1 MNYKSSRQIKPSA
14 LIPLKIQAFKHLR
27 FCYFLA
33 LLTLVACKQEQDSN
47 AENNAEQ
54 KTNNSQTA
62 SQKNQETSSGTILFF
77 GDSITAGYG
86 LEDTDQ
92 AFPGLIQHKID
103 SLGMDY
109 EVVNS
114 GVSGETTAGGKSR
127 IDWVMNQEVDVFI
140 LELGAN
146 DGLRGVPVSETRA
159 NLQDIIDTVKNK
171 SPQTK
176 IILAG
181 MQLPPNLGKD
191 YTTDFKNVFPELA
204 EKNDIALIPFILK
217 DVGGIAALNQND
229 GIHPTEEG
237 HEIIATTV
245 WDLLKPLLDV
255 E

>member
-1 MNYKSSRQIKPSA
+1 MA
-14 LIPLKIQAFKHLR
+14 FLIFIG
-27 FCYFLA
+27 
-33 LLTLVACKQEQDSN
+33 CKQQSSQDGPNQNQETAEQDS
-47 AENNAEQ
+47 Q
-54 KTNNSQTA
+54 NNS
-62 SQKNQETSSGTILFF
+62 SQVEGSGTILFF

-86 LEDTDQ
+86 LDDTDD
-92 AFPGLIQHKID
+92 AFPGLIQQKID
-103 SLGMDY
+103 SLGMNY

-127 IDWVMNQEVDVFI
+127 IDWVMNQKVDIFI

-146 DGLRGVPVSETRA
+146 DGLRGVPVSETKS
-159 NLQDIIDTVKNK
+159 NLQEIINTIKDK
-171 SPQTK
+171 SPDTQ

-181 MQLPPNLGKD
+181 MQLPPNLGKE

-204 EKNDIALIPFILK
+204 QKNDIDLIPFILK

-237 HEIIATTV
+237 HQIIADTV
-245 WDLLKPLLDV
+245 WETLRPLLDS